1 MWLLNHPP
9 LRQLKDRYEFEPPAG
24 WLEHLQKSAV
34 SFGGASG
41 SLVSADGLVL
51 TNHHVGRSAI
61 AKLSTAGHD
70 LVKDGFYAATRDAEL
85 KCPDM
90 ELKVLWSIQDVT
102 AKVDAA
108 TTPAM
113 TAAEANTARRKAII
127 SIEKESEDRTGLY
140 SRVIALYHGAR
151 YHLYQSKRYT
161 DIRLVFAPQQ
171 AIAFFGGDTDNFEYP
186 RFDLDICVFRIYE
199 NGQPL
204 HPEHYLHWAAAGAT
218 EGDLAFVFGHP
229 GRTQRLNTVDH
240 LKFIR
245 DTALPDRL
253 AWAWRRQG
261 ELEAFSARDDENARI
276 AARELFGVENGRKAM
291 LGQLSALQDPA
302 FLQKKVEAEKRLR
315 AFADGNRVQ
324 HAEWPDAW
332 DKLAAA
338 YRAERVAYPRGQ
350 VLNRLTG
357 HATLSSIAMDLVQ
370 LAEERPKPNSDRL
383 PEFGDARLATFYLH
397 LYSPAPIYDALEIE
411 DLASDLSYAAE
422 VLGGD
427 VPLVAAILAG
437 HSPRERAGELV
448 RGTKLKDVAERRKL
462 ADGGK
467 QSIDASDDPLI
478 RFAAQLDPVARAER
492 KRFEDQTEAIER
504 DSYSSIAAASFAL
517 GGEDVYPD
525 ATGTL
530 RLAFGTIKGYRDAD
544 ADVPP
549 FTTFGGLYERSAQR
563 RDQPPFDLP
572 AQWAAAREKLNPATP
587 FNFVLTADI
596 IGGNSG
602 SPVVDRTGNLI
613 GLIFDGNLQSL
624 AWDFLYE
631 DHQARAIAVDA
642 RGIIEALRNVYDAGK
657 LADELTG
664 KSQRIP

>member
-9 LRQLKDRYEFEPPAG
+9 VRPLKERYGFEPPAG
-24 WLEHLQKSAV
+24 WLEHMQKSAV

-51 TNHHVGRSAI
+51 TNHHVGRGAI
-61 AKLSTAGHD
+61 AKLSTAAHD
-70 LVKDGFYAATRDAEL
+70 MVKEGFQAATRDAEL

-102 AKVDAA
+102 ARIDAA
-108 TTPAM
+108 ATPAM

-127 SIEKESEDRTGLY
+127 SIEKESEDRTGPD
-140 SRVIALYHGAR
+140 SRVVALYHGAR
-151 YHLYQSKRYT
+151 YNLYQSKRYT
-161 DIRLVFAPQQ
+161 DVRLVFAPQQ

-186 RFDLDICVFRIYE
+186 RFDLDICIFRIYE

-204 HPEHYLHWAAAGAT
+204 HPEHYLHWAAAGAA

-245 DTALPDRL
+245 DTLLPSRL
-253 AWAWRRQG
+253 GWSWRQQG

-276 AARELFGVENGRKAM
+276 AARETFGVENSRKAM
-291 LGQLSALQDPA
+291 VGQLAALQDPA
-302 FLQKKVEAEKRLR
+302 FLQKKFDAEKRLR
-315 AFADGNRVQ
+315 SFADDNRVQ

-338 YRAERVAYPRGQ
+338 YRAERAAYPRGQ
-350 VLNRLTG
+350 VLSRLTG
-357 HATLSSIAMDLVQ
+357 HAVLASIAMDLVR
-370 LAEERPKPNSDRL
+370 LAEERPKPNADRL
-383 PEFGDARLATFYLH
+383 PEFSDAHLATFFLH

-427 VPLVAAILAG
+427 DPLVVAALAG
-437 HSPRERAGELV
+437 RSPRERAEQLV

-462 ADGGK
+462 AEGGK
-467 QSIDASDDPLI
+467 ASIAASEDPLL
-478 RFAAQLDPVARAER
+478 RYAALLDPMARVER
-492 KRFEDQTEAIER
+492 KRFEDQTEAVER
-504 DSYSSIAAASFAL
+504 DSYANIAAAAFAL
-517 GGEDVYPD
+517 QGEEVYPD

-530 RLAFGTIKGYRDAD
+530 RLAFGAVKGYRQSD
-544 ADVPP
+544 ADVPA
-549 FTTFGGLYERSAQR
+549 FTTFGGLYERSAKR
-563 RDQPPFDLP
+563 RDQPPFELP
-572 AQWAAAREKLNPATP
+572 AQWAAARQKLNRATP

-624 AWDFLYE
+624 AWDFLY
-631 DHQARAIAVDA
+631 DDRQARAVAVDG
-642 RGIIEALRNVYDAGK
+642 RGIIEALRSVYDAGK

-664 KSQRIP
+664 K